1 MLKRGRRKPKL
12 KDAQDERM
20 MGEDDETSRPQGA
33 WIALNSYHS
42 ILPNANHFLLAVKL
56 SFHFEYFLILYPVP
70 DILRCSVYP

>member
-33 WIALNSYHS
+33 WIALNSYQHFS
-42 ILPNANHFLLAVKL
+42 PMLIIFLLAVKL
-56 SFHFEYFLILYPVP
+56 SIYFEYFFI
-70 DILRCSVYP
+70 S